1 MTAINDDTLCKNTPF
16 LQGEADERELCA
28 TDKVTLRRHLLA
40 KRDSL
45 PAKERKALDRAICER
60 VAALP
65 CFQEATAVLTYVPVG
80 SEIDVRELT
89 REAWKRGVPVGLP
102 VCNREAKTLTFR
114 RARPNVPT
122 VTGAFGIPVP
132 PENAEIV
139 VPDERTA
146 CILPAL
152 AYDENRVRLGYGGGY
167 YDRFLLG
174 FRGIA
179 VGVVYGANVLETVF
193 AEPHDRPAAILVT
206 EAGIWE

>member
-1 MTAINDDTLCKNTPF
+1 MTAINGDVFCKNGAF
-16 LQGEADERELCA
+16 LHGEADERELRA
-28 TDKVTLRRHLLA
+28 TDKVSLRRQLLA
-40 KRDSL
+40 RRDNL
-45 PAKERKALDRAICER
+45 PARERKALDRMICER

-65 CFQEATAVLTYVPVG
+65 CFREATAVLTYVPVG
-80 SEIDVRELT
+80 SEIDVWELT

-102 VCNREAKTLTFR
+102 VCNRETKTLTFR
-114 RARPNVPT
+114 RASPDVPT

-139 VPDERTA
+139 VPDERTV

-152 AYDENRVRLGYGGGY
+152 AYDGNRGRLGYGGGY

-174 FRGIA
+174 FGGVA

-193 AEPHDRPAAILVT
+193 AEPHDRPATILVT